1 MTLRPTY
8 GLSFQGTY
16 IWSKALSVPTAG
28 YTNPA
33 DRQKD
38 YTLSGNHVSHDFRSN
53 GTFELPLGPNKL
65 FFGNSTGWIA
75 RAIERW
81 QTSFIVNFSTGGPTS
96 LTAGNMMYG
105 NGIADVV
112 GPFELRQGDVEWG
125 APGGSGQLVGN
136 YFGNGVYGKVVDPQC
151 RDGVIA
157 AELRNFC
164 TLQAV
169 TLASTGEIVL
179 QNPQPGSRG
188 TIGRQTIELPGT
200 WAFDANI
207 GKTFRISESKSVQV
221 RVDATNIL
229 NHPNAGT
236 PSLSINSQN
245 PLGYI
250 GSKGNSHREFKA
262 MLRLTF

>member
-1 MTLRPTY
+1 M
-8 GLSFQGTY
+8 F
-16 IWSKALSVPTAG
+16 
-28 YTNPA
+28 
-33 DRQKD
+33 
-38 YTLSGNHVSHDFRSN
+38 
-53 GTFELPLGPNKL
+53 
-65 FFGNSTGWIA
+65 
-75 RAIERW
+75 
-81 QTSFIVNFSTGGPTS
+81 
-96 LTAGNMMYG
+96 YG

-112 GPFELRQGDVEWG
+112 GPFNLRQGDVKWG
-125 APGGSGQLVGN
+125 APGASGQLVGN
-136 YFGNGVYGKVVDPQC
+136 YFGDGVYGKATDPQC

-157 AELRNFC
+157 VDLKNFC

-179 QNPQPGSRG
+179 QNPKPGTRG
-188 TIGRQTIELPGT
+188 TLGRQQIELPGI

-207 GKTFRISESKSVQV
+207 GKTFRISESKSAQI

-236 PSLSINSQN
+236 PSLSVNSAN

-250 GSKGNSHREFKA
+250 GAKGTSHREFKA